1 MQHPQ
6 AITRKAVW
14 AEEDAALSKFHADK
28 RAAMG
33 PGDLVAPKPIT
44 PRPPQRS
51 LLTARFSDLSEHPA
65 FAKPFNVRLVVLGMD
80 AAERKH
86 RGMVR

>member
-1 MQHPQ
+1 MQPVQ
-6 AITRKAVW
+6 AITRKAQW

-33 PGDLVAPKPIT
+33 PGDLVAPELSK

-51 LLTARFSDLSEHPA
+51 LLTARFSDLADHPA
-65 FAKPFNVRLVVLGMD
+65 FQSKFNAYLVLLGMGV
-80 AAERKH
+80 AERKH
-86 RGMVR
+86 RGMVK